1 MSFIRQAQWLNTLP
15 EFYRHSLY
23 TVQTYSKNQGND
35 IYLVGWCISTS
46 PEIPSSLHFV
56 ANVDPI

>member
-1 MSFIRQAQWLNTLP
+1 MSFIRQAQWLNPLP
-15 EFYRHSLY
+15 ECHPHSLY
-23 TVQTYSKNQGND
+23 TVQTNSKNQGTD

-56 ANVDPI
+56 ANVDPV